1 MIEEVSKQKA
11 LAIFN
16 SFETL
21 MRPLLALFPDGQIE
35 WRGGLVNDHCFD
47 FEGEF
52 RTEDGSYIRFTE
64 EVSRGGEK
72 E

>member
-1 MIEEVSKQKA
+1 MISETAKQQG

-21 MRPLLALFPDGQIE
+21 MRPLLALFPEGRIE
-35 WRGGLVNDHCFD
+35 WSGGLVSAHC

-72 E
+72 V

>member
-11 LAIFN
+11 LAVFN

-21 MRPLLALFPDGQIE
+21 MRPLLALFPDGRIE
-35 WRGGLVNDHCFD
+35 WSKGSVIDHCFW
-47 FEGEF
+47 GEF
-52 RTEDGSYIRFTE
+52 RTEDGSCIRFTE

-72 E
+72 K

>member
-21 MRPLLALFPDGQIE
+21 MRPLLALFPEGRIE
-35 WRGGLVNDHCFD
+35 WSKGLVSDHC

-52 RTEDGSYIRFTE
+52 VDEYGWYIRFTE
-64 EVSRGGEK
+64 EASRGGEK
-72 E
+72 A

>member
-11 LAIFN
+11 LAVFN

-21 MRPLLALFPDGQIE
+21 MRPFLALFPDGQIE
-35 WRGGLVNDHCFD
+35 WSSGLVNDQC

-72 E
+72 

>member
-1 MIEEVSKQKA
+1 MIEEASKQKA
-11 LAIFN
+11 LAVFN

-21 MRPLLALFPDGQIE
+21 MRPFLALFPDGRIE
-35 WRGGLVNDHCFD
+35 WSKGSVIDHCFW
-47 FEGEF
+47 GEF
-52 RTEDGSYIRFTE
+52 RTEDGSCIRFTE

>member
-1 MIEEVSKQKA
+1 MISETAKQQG

-21 MRPLLALFPDGQIE
+21 MRPLLALFPDGRIE
-35 WRGGLVNDHCFD
+35 WSGGLVSDHC

-52 RTEDGSYIRFTE
+52 GTEDGSYIRYTE
-64 EVSRGGEK
+64 EISKGGEK
-72 E
+72 A

>member
-1 MIEEVSKQKA
+1 MIEEASKQKA
-11 LAIFN
+11 LAVFN

-21 MRPLLALFPDGQIE
+21 MRPLLALFPEGRIE
-35 WRGGLVNDHCFD
+35 WSKGLVSDHC

-52 RTEDGSYIRFTE
+52 ADESGDYIRFTE

-72 E
+72 A

>member
-11 LAIFN
+11 LAVFN

-21 MRPLLALFPDGQIE
+21 MRPLLALFPDGRIE
-35 WRGGLVNDHCFD
+35 WSKGLVSDHC

-52 RTEDGSYIRFTE
+52 GTEDGSYIRFTE

-72 E
+72 A

>member
-1 MIEEVSKQKA
+1 MISETAKQQG

-21 MRPLLALFPDGQIE
+21 MRPLLALFPDGRIE
-35 WRGGLVNDHCFD
+35 WSKGLVRDHC

-52 RTEDGSYIRFTE
+52 ADENGDYIRFTE

-72 E
+72 A